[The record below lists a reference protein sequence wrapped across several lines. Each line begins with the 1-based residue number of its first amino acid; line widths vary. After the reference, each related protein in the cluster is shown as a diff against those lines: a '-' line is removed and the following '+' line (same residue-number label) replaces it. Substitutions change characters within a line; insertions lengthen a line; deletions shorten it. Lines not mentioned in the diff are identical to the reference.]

1 MDERALVERLIARD
15 PPAWERFLKEF
26 GPAVVRAAAAVLS
39 RRTSGA
45 ARGEAEDVAQK
56 VFALLLESDAR
67 LLRSFQGR
75 SSLSTW
81 LIGIAR
87 RQALMLLRGE
97 RPQAPLPRAA
107 ASPSPGPL
115 EDVARAESEGQLEA
129 AFSGLSPRERLILAL
144 HYRDRVPYAEIAA
157 LLGVSPNSVS
167 PLLDRARER
176 LKAGL
181 LALKRKGR

>member
-1 MDERALVERLIARD
+1 
-15 PPAWERFLKEF
+15 
-26 GPAVVRAAAAVLS
+26 
-39 RRTSGA
+39 
-45 ARGEAEDVAQK
+45 
-56 VFALLLESDAR
+56 
-67 LLRSFQGR
+67 
-75 SSLSTW
+75 
-81 LIGIAR
+81 
-87 RQALMLLRGE
+87 MLLRGE